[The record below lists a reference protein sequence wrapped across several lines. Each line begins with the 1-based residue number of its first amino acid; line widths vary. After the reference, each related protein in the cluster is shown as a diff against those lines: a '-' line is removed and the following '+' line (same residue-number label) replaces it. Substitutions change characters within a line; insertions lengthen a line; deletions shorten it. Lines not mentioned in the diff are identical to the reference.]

1 MGAYL
6 IRRLLLVIPTLWAI
20 ITINFFIVQI
30 APGGPVDQ
38 AIAAIEFGNA
48 GVLPGAG
55 GEGIRASHAQTG
67 VGNISD
73 SNYRGGR
80 GLDPEVIAEI
90 THRYGFDKPIHERYF
105 KMLWD
110 YIRFDF
116 GDSLFRSA
124 SVLTLIKDSLPVSIT
139 LGLWSTLI
147 IYLVS
152 IPLGIRKAVYNGSR
166 FDVWSS
172 AFIIIG
178 YAIPAFL
185 FAILLIVFFAGGS
198 YFDLFPL
205 RGLVSAN
212 FDSLP
217 WYQQTVRT
225 VVNDVSL
232 QIEAGETL
240 ALVGESG
247 SGKSVTALSILR
259 LLPSPPVEYLSGD
272 IRFHGESLLHVSD
285 QTLRG
290 VRGNK
295 IAMIFQE
302 PMVSL
307 NPLHTL
313 EKQLYEVLSLH
324 RGMRREAARGEILNC
339 LDRVGI
345 RQAAKRL
352 TDYPHQLSG
361 GERQRVMI
369 AMALL
374 TRPEL
379 LIADEPTTAL
389 DVSVQ
394 AQILQLLRELQGE
407 LNMGML
413 FITHNLSIVRKLAHR
428 VAVMQNGR
436 CVEQNYAATLF
447 ASPTHPYTQKLLNSE
462 PSGDPVPL
470 PEPASTLLDVE
481 QLQVAFPIRKG
492 ILKRIV
498 DHNVVVKNIS
508 FTLRA
513 GETLGLVGESGS
525 GKSTTGLA
533 LLRLINSQGS
543 IIFDGQPLQNL
554 NRRQLLPIRHRIQ
567 VVFQDPNSSLN
578 PRLNVLQIIEEGL
591 RVHQPTL
598 SAAQRE
604 QQVIAVMH
612 EVGLDPET
620 RHRYPAEFSGGQRQ
634 RIAIAR
640 ALILKPS
647 LIILD
652 EPTSSLDKTV
662 QAQILTL
669 LKSLQQ
675 KHQLAYLF
683 ISHDLHVVRALC
695 HQVIVLR
702 QGEVVE
708 QGPCARVFATP
719 QQEYTRQLLA
729 LS

>member
-1 MGAYL
+1 MTQT
-6 IRRLLLVIPTLWAI
+6 LL
-20 ITINFFIVQI
+20 
-30 APGGPVDQ
+30 
-38 AIAAIEFGNA
+38 AIED
-48 GVLPGAG
+48 L
-55 GEGIRASHAQTG
+55 S
-67 VGNISD
+67 VG
-73 SNYRGGR
+73 
-80 GLDPEVIAEI
+80 
-90 THRYGFDKPIHERYF
+90 
-105 KMLWD
+105 
-110 YIRFDF
+110 
-116 GDSLFRSA
+116 FRH
-124 SVLTLIKDSLPVSIT
+124 
-139 LGLWSTLI
+139 
-147 IYLVS
+147 
-152 IPLGIRKAVYNGSR
+152 
-166 FDVWSS
+166 
-172 AFIIIG
+172 
-178 YAIPAFL
+178 
-185 FAILLIVFFAGGS
+185 
-198 YFDLFPL
+198 
-205 RGLVSAN
+205 
-212 FDSLP
+212 
-217 WYQQTVRT
+217 QQTVRT

-272 IRFHGESLLHVSD
+272 IRFHGESLLHASD

-604 QQVIAVMH
+604 QQVIDVMH

-647 LIILD
+647 LITDIITRQNGTGANIDAIEIIATKASTGLFVYQ
-652 EPTSSLDKTV
+652 PRFARCPRVMSSGYRTATRGSSGTRTV
-662 QAQILTL
+662 RARVCHTAAGVYASATGVELTL
-669 LKSLQQ
+669 KKDCSLKRVRQLPHQNFSIGMLQQ
-675 KHQLAYLF
+675 TRPG
-683 ISHDLHVVRALC
+683 DLQTGTAHLHTPAPNME
-695 HQVIVLR
+695 LR
-702 QGEVVE
+702 
-708 QGPCARVFATP
+708 CRLTP
-719 QQEYTRQLLA
+719 GLVYT
-729 LS
+729 SPTMHYHHPG

>member
-1 MGAYL
+1 MTQT
-6 IRRLLLVIPTLWAI
+6 LL
-20 ITINFFIVQI
+20 
-30 APGGPVDQ
+30 
-38 AIAAIEFGNA
+38 AIEN
-48 GVLPGAG
+48 L
-55 GEGIRASHAQTG
+55 S
-67 VGNISD
+67 VG
-73 SNYRGGR
+73 
-80 GLDPEVIAEI
+80 
-90 THRYGFDKPIHERYF
+90 
-105 KMLWD
+105 
-110 YIRFDF
+110 
-116 GDSLFRSA
+116 FRH
-124 SVLTLIKDSLPVSIT
+124 
-139 LGLWSTLI
+139 
-147 IYLVS
+147 
-152 IPLGIRKAVYNGSR
+152 
-166 FDVWSS
+166 
-172 AFIIIG
+172 
-178 YAIPAFL
+178 
-185 FAILLIVFFAGGS
+185 
-198 YFDLFPL
+198 
-205 RGLVSAN
+205 
-212 FDSLP
+212 
-217 WYQQTVRT
+217 QQTVRT

-272 IRFHGESLLHVSD
+272 IRFHGESLLHASD

-652 EPTSSLDKTV
+652 ELIATKASTGLFVYQPRFARCPRVMSSGYRTATRGSSGTRTV
-662 QAQILTL
+662 RARVCHTAAGVYASATGVELTL
-669 LKSLQQ
+669 KKDCSLKRVRQLPHQNFSIGMLQQ
-675 KHQLAYLF
+675 TRPG
-683 ISHDLHVVRALC
+683 DLQTGTAHLHTPAPNME
-695 HQVIVLR
+695 LR
-702 QGEVVE
+702 
-708 QGPCARVFATP
+708 CRLTP
-719 QQEYTRQLLA
+719 GLVYT
-729 LS
+729 SPTMHYHHPG

>member
-1 MGAYL
+1 MTHP
-6 IRRLLLVIPTLWAI
+6 LL
-20 ITINFFIVQI
+20 TIEN
-30 APGGPVDQ
+30 
-38 AIAAIEFGNA
+38 
-48 GVLPGAG
+48 L
-55 GEGIRASHAQTG
+55 S
-67 VGNISD
+67 VG
-73 SNYRGGR
+73 
-80 GLDPEVIAEI
+80 
-90 THRYGFDKPIHERYF
+90 
-105 KMLWD
+105 
-110 YIRFDF
+110 
-116 GDSLFRSA
+116 FRHQE
-124 SVLTLIKDSLPVSIT
+124 
-139 LGLWSTLI
+139 
-147 IYLVS
+147 
-152 IPLGIRKAVYNGSR
+152 N
-166 FDVWSS
+166 
-172 AFIIIG
+172 
-178 YAIPAFL
+178 
-185 FAILLIVFFAGGS
+185 
-198 YFDLFPL
+198 
-205 RGLVSAN
+205 
-212 FDSLP
+212 
-217 WYQQTVRT
+217 VRT
-225 VVNDVSL
+225 VVNDISL
-232 QIEAGETL
+232 QVDAGETL

-259 LLPSPPVEYLSGD
+259 LLPSPPAVYLAGD
-272 IRFHGESLLHVSD
+272 IRFHGESLLHTSE

-324 RGMRREAARGEILNC
+324 RGMRREAARAEILSC

-352 TDYPHQLSG
+352 SDYPHQLSG

-374 TRPEL
+374 THPEL

-394 AQILQLLRELQGE
+394 AQILQLLRELQRE

-413 FITHNLSIVRKLAHR
+413 FITHNLSIVKKLADT

-436 CVEQNYAATLF
+436 CVEQNRALPLLSA
-447 ASPTHPYTQKLLNSE
+447 PEHPYTQKLLNSE
-462 PSGDPVPL
+462 PTGSPVPL
-470 PEPASTLLDVE
+470 PGESSPLLEVS
-481 QLQVAFPIRKG
+481 QLRVAFPIRKG
-492 ILKRIV
+492 VLKRVV
-498 DHNVVVKNIS
+498 DHNVVVNEVS
-508 FTLRA
+508 FALRP

-533 LLRLINSQGS
+533 LLRLIRSQGS
-543 IIFDGQPLQNL
+543 ITFDGQPLQNL
-554 NRRQLLPIRHRIQ
+554 TRRQLLPVRHRIQ

-591 RVHQPTL
+591 RVHQPAL
-598 SAAQRE
+598 SAGQRE
-604 QQVIAVMH
+604 EQVIAVMK
-612 EVGLDPET
+612 EVGLDAET

-652 EPTSSLDKTV
+652 EPTSSLDRTV
-662 QAQILTL
+662 QAQILAL

-675 KHQLAYLF
+675 KHRLAYIF

-708 QGPCARVFATP
+708 QGQCERVFTAP